1 MKNNKAIA
9 GLALSML
16 IFGTVGVFRRY
27 IPFSSGLVA
36 MARGLVG
43 AVCLIAVI
51 LISKKGFDYRSVKKN
66 LPLLILSGAALGFNW
81 IFLFEAYNHT
91 TVATA
96 TLCYYLAPVFVTLAS
111 PLVLREKLT
120 AKKFVCVAVS
130 LLGMVAVSGVLNSDG
145 ISGSDG
151 KGILFG
157 LCAAIFYATLV
168 ILNKKIKGIGAYEKT
183 VVQLLSAAVIL
194 LPYVIFAEDVQNV
207 RFDLTSLSMLL
218 LCGILHTGVAYWL
231 YFGSM
236 DRLEAQTVA
245 IFSYIDPVVAII
257 LSATVLGENIGAWG
271 YIGAALILGATLVSE
286 INMPKKVKGEKE

>member
-51 LISKKGFDYRSVKKN
+51 LISKKGFDHRSVKKN

-120 AKKFVCVAVS
+120 VKKLVCVAVS
-130 LLGMVAVSGVLNSDG
+130 LLGMVAVSGVLNSNG

-194 LPYVIFAEDVQNV
+194 LPYVIFAEGVQNV

>member
-51 LISKKGFDYRSVKKN
+51 LISKKGFDHRSVKKN

-120 AKKFVCVAVS
+120 VKKLVCVAVS
-130 LLGMVAVSGVLNSDG
+130 LLGMVAVSGVLNSNG

-194 LPYVIFAEDVQNV
+194 LPYVIFAEGVQNV

-231 YFGSM
+231 YFGSI

>member
-51 LISKKGFDYRSVKKN
+51 LISKKGFDHRSVKKN

-120 AKKFVCVAVS
+120 VKKLVCVAVS
-130 LLGMVAVSGVLNSDG
+130 LLGMVAVSGVLNSNG
-145 ISGSDG
+145 ISGLDG

-183 VVQLLSAAVIL
+183 VVQLLSSAVIL
-194 LPYVIFAEDVQNV
+194 LPYVIFAEGVQNV

-257 LSATVLGENIGAWG
+257 LSATVLEENIGAWG